1 MTTYPLIST
10 LRFIM
15 ENSVSRYNR
24 SVTASR
30 WYAKDTSIPAF
41 CGTFYYKD
49 LKKVMVPPDKLKQK
63 KPFSEV
69 RFGEDFSDHMFE
81 VEWTSRDGWGKPKI
95 CPFHDLVLHPASKV
109 LHYACQIFEGLKAF
123 RGIDGKIRLFR
134 PRLNIQRMLQS
145 AQRCSMPNFDAE
157 EFLKC
162 LVEFVRTEKDWIPED
177 PSGSFYIRPTMIA
190 TEPTVGISIPNSSL
204 LYIIAGPVGSYWGSG
219 NSKLNPVALYADPS
233 AVRAWYGGAGNVKMG
248 SNYAPTLFHL
258 AAAHKHGC
266 SQNLWLFGHEE
277 IITEVGAMNLFVYW
291 INEKGNKELI
301 TAPLDGLILPG
312 VTRQTIIE
320 LAKEWNEFSV
330 VEEHYTMPQ
339 LLRALEE
346 NRVIEIFGSGTA
358 VIVSPIDKIIY
369 RKGDTCTVHEIP
381 TMKNAELSQRC
392 FKSIT
397 DIQTG
402 ASERPD
408 WTLLIA

>member
-1 MTTYPLIST
+1 MRRDIL
-10 LRFIM
+10 
-15 ENSVSRYNR
+15 SRNE
-24 SVTASR
+24 SHLN
-30 WYAKDTSIPAF
+30 AF
-41 CGTFYYKD
+41 AFRIFKLQYKD
-49 LKKVMVPPDKLKQK
+49 LKKVIVPPDERKQK

-134 PRLNIQRMLQS
+134 PRLNVQRMLRS

-157 EFLKC
+157 EFLNC
-162 LVEFVRTEKDWIPED
+162 LVEFVRIEKDWIPED

-219 NSKLNPVALYADPS
+219 TSKLNPVALYADPS
-233 AVRAWYGGAGNVKMG
+233 AVRAWYGGAGNAKMG
-248 SNYAPTLFHL
+248 SNYAPTLYHL

-266 SQNLWLFGHEE
+266 SQNLWLFGPEE

-291 INEKGNKELI
+291 INEKGDKELI

-320 LAKEWNEFSV
+320 LAKEWVIKVRDQPLFL
-330 VEEHYTMPQ
+330 T
-339 LLRALEE
+339 LLISIPFL
-346 NRVIEIFGSGTA
+346 VIEIFGSGTA
-358 VIVSPIDKIIY
+358 VIVSPINKIIY
-369 RKGDTCTVHEIP
+369 KKGDTCTTHEIP
-381 TMKNAELSQRC
+381 TMKHAELSQRC
-392 FKSIT
+392 FKAIT
-397 DIQTG
+397 DIQVSSTV
-402 ASERPD
+402 
-408 WTLLIA
+408 L